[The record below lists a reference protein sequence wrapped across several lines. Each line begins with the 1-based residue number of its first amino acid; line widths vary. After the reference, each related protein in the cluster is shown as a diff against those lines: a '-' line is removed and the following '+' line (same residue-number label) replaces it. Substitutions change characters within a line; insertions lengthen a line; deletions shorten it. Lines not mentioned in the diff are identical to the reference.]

1 MNVPA
6 TPSFL
11 LAQAVITMS
20 TIGYGDISPST
31 DLGKAVAICYL
42 PLAVIALADAVSD
55 VQMIGTRRSIRE
67 TDFSKLIDECL
78 LRDAIREDPTQPN
91 IEPVL
96 TEGEF
101 LVDQVGVMHGHNAH
115 TLLAQRATVGAYNLK
130 ALTQIPVFC
139 AHLAILGTFS
149 SCLPTSSSMRRP
161 LLPYNASSSTYAGRV
176 TLSPTMTVGSP
187 PNFATRRY
195 VC

>member
-1 MNVPA
+1 
-6 TPSFL
+6 
-11 LAQAVITMS
+11 MS

-55 VQMIGTRRSIRE
+55 VQMIGTRRTIRE

-101 LVDQVGVMHGHNAH
+101 LVDQVSVTHEHNAH
-115 TLLAQRATVGAYNLK
+115 TLLAQRVTVGAYNVK
-130 ALTQIPVFC
+130 ALT
-139 AHLAILGTFS
+139 
-149 SCLPTSSSMRRP
+149 
-161 LLPYNASSSTYAGRV
+161 
-176 TLSPTMTVGSP
+176 
-187 PNFATRRY
+187 
-195 VC
+195 